1 MTKDRNPFTVLE
13 TFVSVVDAIS
23 ERGLEE
29 MMAVRSE
36 RFDAGS
42 ERLEATLRP
51 YRSNA
56 KSSSYGSRSRC
67 CISVF
72 HV

>member
-23 ERGLEE
+23 ERGIEE
-29 MMAVRSE
+29 MMAVTSE

-42 ERLEATLRP
+42 ERLEATLP

-56 KSSSYGSRSRC
+56 KSSSYGTRSRC